1 MKRYLIGIPLVLAM
15 LFATNCKN
23 SQGNAVVEEVDADT
37 IILDAD
43 QYVRFETT
51 MGNFTI
57 KLYRETPLHRHNMV
71 RQARKGFYDD
81 QLFFGIQKGYKIQCG
96 DVKSKNAKPGQEIG
110 IDEENDTIASEINP
124 WKFYHKRGAVGQAS
138 LKQFNFSTSQQFY
151 IITGSK
157 VKTNTLPAQEKIINK
172 RYRQEVKDSITQ
184 PHAKDILT
192 WQKYGEKKKIS
203 KLNEQLNDQADA
215 IMAKR
220 KSFQYSKEQS
230 DVYAQIGGAPSL
242 DGLYTVFGE
251 IIEGMDVVE
260 EISNLHATGKN
271 GRANPDVKIIK
282 AYVLEDFKE
291 TDALK

>member
-1 MKRYLIGIPLVLAM
+1 MKKYLIGIPIVLAL

-23 SQGNAVVEEVDADT
+23 SQGNAIVEEIDADT

-71 RQARKGFYDD
+71 RQARKGFYDG
-81 QLFFGIQKGYKIQCG
+81 QLFFGIQKGYKIQSG

-110 IDEENDTIASEINP
+110 IDEENDTIASEVNP

-151 IITGSK
+151 IITGKKS
-157 VKTNTLPAQEKIINK
+157 NASTLTAQEKVINK
-172 RYRQEVKDSITQ
+172 RYRQAVKDSITQ
-184 PHAKDILT
+184 PHAKDIRT

-203 KLNEQLNDQADA
+203 KLNDQLNDQTDA

-220 KSFQYSKEQS
+220 KSFQYSKEQY
-230 DVYAQIGGAPSL
+230 DLYTQTGGAPTL

-251 IIEGMDVVE
+251 ITEGMDVVE

-271 GRANPDVKIIK
+271 GRPNPDVKIIR
-282 AYVLEDFKE
+282 AYVLEDN
-291 TDALK
+291 TDPIE

>member
-1 MKRYLIGIPLVLAM
+1 MAL

-23 SQGNAVVEEVDADT
+23 SGAAAPAEEVDADT

-51 MGNFTI
+51 KGNFTI

-71 RQARKGFYDD
+71 RLARKGFYDD

-96 DVKSKNAKPGQEIG
+96 DVHSKNAQPGQEIG
-110 IDEENDTIASEINP
+110 IDADEDEYRIDSEVNP

-138 LKQFNFSTSQQFY
+138 TKQFNYSTSQQFY
-151 IITGSK
+151 IITGKK
-157 VKTNTLPAQEKIINK
+157 VNSSNLPAQEKVINK
-172 RYRQEVKDSITQ
+172 RYRQAVKDSITQ

-215 IMAKR
+215 IMKTRPKFAYSQEQIK
-220 KSFQYSKEQS
+220 QYTT
-230 DVYAQIGGAPSL
+230 VGGAHTL

-251 IIEGMDVVE
+251 ISEGMDVIE
-260 EISNLHATGKN
+260 AIEKLPATGKN
-271 GRANPDVKIIK
+271 GRPNPDVKIIR
-282 AYVLEDFKE
+282 AYVLEDNPQQ
-291 TDALK
+291 